1 MTFLE
6 FDSKSAVT
14 RSLRYSGDQFG
25 EVLFDPGPL
34 PSQGLYGRI
43 GKRIFDLALV
53 LLSAPLVIAFL
64 LPLIMLVAADG
75 GRPLYAQMRVG
86 REGRA
91 YRMWKLRSMVPNA
104 DAMLQDHLESCEE
117 ARREWLRDQK
127 LKNDPRIT
135 RVGRFLRKASLDELP
150 QLWNV
155 LRGDMSLV
163 GPRPMMVEQR
173 RLYPGRDYYTLR
185 PGITGPWQVSARNDS
200 SFAERALYD
209 SGYCRELSL
218 STDLRL
224 LIATVGVVCCAT
236 GH

>member
-6 FDSKSAVT
+6 FDGKSAAT
-14 RSLRYSGDQFG
+14 RAPQNPSDRFG
-25 EVLFDPGPL
+25 EFLLDAGPTRAW
-34 PSQGLYGRI
+34 SMYGRI
-43 GKRIFDLALV
+43 GKRVFDLALV
-53 LLSAPLVIAFL
+53 LVSAPLVIAFL
-64 LPLIMLVAADG
+64 LPLVLLVAANG
-75 GRPLYAQMRVG
+75 GRPFYCQMRVG
-86 REGRA
+86 RNGRS

-104 DAMLQDHLESCEE
+104 DALLEAHLESCDA
-117 ARREWLRDQK
+117 ARQEWERDQK
-127 LKNDPRIT
+127 LKNDPRVTPI
-135 RVGRFLRKASLDELP
+135 GRILRKASLDELP

-173 RLYPGRDYYTLR
+173 RLYPGRDYYMLR

-200 SFAERALYD
+200 SFADRALYD
-209 SGYCRELSL
+209 SSYSRELSL

-224 LIATVGVVCCAT
+224 LGATIGVVCGGT